1 MKLLLRRIHLTLA
14 LISAIFLLTLS
25 ISGAL
30 LLYAKDIQRTLFPAQ
45 WTISPPTAT
54 IDVEQLIAT
63 IEQQHTVNVSLIT
76 LPKDPSAPW
85 QLRLASGTYM
95 NVDPQAQTVIHQY
108 DYYSTFYG
116 FLMALHRW
124 FAIDNTNK
132 PLKVFMSIASLCLI
146 VQLILGFYLWFKP
159 KKPLKRL
166 KVRWQAKA
174 KTKYAQL
181 HNVTGVIVLLP
192 LILIAISGMAFHWSV
207 PIQTLLNGLFVG
219 EIHTLPK
226 PKINE
231 STPKR
236 LQINQA
242 VENAQKVF
250 PHASLYRIYI
260 PSEQTEPIRLRYTQP
275 AEAHGNS
282 WIWAAPNSGDIIEYF
297 DASKANW
304 VTQVWNFRYP
314 FHVGEFIGWPI
325 KLLWLVLSLTPI
337 FFIATGFYLYFS
349 RKPSSKKK
357 IQTQAQRAAYV
368 K

>member
-45 WTISPPTAT
+45 WTISPPPTT
-54 IDVEQLIAT
+54 INVEQLIAT

-85 QLRLASGTYM
+85 QFRLASGIYM
-95 NVDPQAQTVIHQY
+95 NVDPQTQSVIHQY

-116 FLMALHRW
+116 FLMAFHRW
-124 FAIDNTNK
+124 LAIDNANK
-132 PLKVFMSIASLCLI
+132 PLKVFMSIASLCLV

-166 KVRWQAKA
+166 KVRWHAKA

-181 HNVTGVIVLLP
+181 HNVTGVIALLP
-192 LILIAISGMAFHWSV
+192 LVFIAISGMAFHWSG

-219 EIHTLPK
+219 EIQTLQK
-226 PKINE
+226 PTISE
-231 STPKR
+231 SNTTR

-242 VENAQKVF
+242 LKSGEKVF

-260 PSEQTEPIRLRYTQP
+260 PSKRTEPIRLRYTQP

-282 WIWAAPNSGDIIEYF
+282 WVWAVPSTGETIEYF
-297 DASKANW
+297 DASRANW

-325 KLLWLVLSLTPI
+325 KLLWLVISLTPI
-337 FFIATGFYLYFS
+337 FFMVTGFYLYFS
-349 RKPSSKKK
+349 RKPN
-357 IQTQAQRAAYV
+357 IRNV
-368 K
+368 RG